1 MKITKE
7 IILSGSTNKKHVTTA
22 ELGGLKIEEL
32 NDFDQFP
39 HLQHLYLYENNIK
52 RMDGLQSLYNLKT
65 LYLQSNQIQQ
75 ISGLERLLNLT
86 FLNLR
91 LNNISKLENL
101 PANLETLLLDK
112 QQSPIEIVEINDS
125 LKTLSLNQNEILN
138 LQDLKGNLERLFISD
153 CQIKDSTVITRVSK
167 SLVEINFSN
176 NPIKDRRIRQRLVV
190 LGLQVI
196 NDKPVSEKERE
207 FAIGMSK
214 YKRVEKIVLK
224 TEFVKQNVIPHLPPY
239 ATQYRDLILQKM
251 QGVAANPK

>member
-112 QQSPIEIVEINDS
+112 QRSPIEIVEINDS

-138 LQDLKGNLERLFISD
+138 LQDLKGNLERL
-153 CQIKDSTVITRVSK
+153 
-167 SLVEINFSN
+167 N

-224 TEFVKQNVIPHLPPY
+224 TEFVRQNVIPHLPPY

-251 QGVAANPK
+251 QG